1 MDEQRLEEIAERH
14 EQRWC
19 DETDGHIGVADAIK
33 AAIHEALSSQEE
45 ELRESLSS
53 SAPALDLKWAAASE
67 FIRDIF
73 EALGKPQPAP
83 EAIVDL
89 RVLALEVVGQI
100 EELKVAAG
108 CGAET
113 QEERADALEPLV
125 RWIERERALRDA
137 AGKGGQSVG
146 DSPSISPSVLRELER
161 LTAPLVAQPSP
172 ETPATASSCVCGHA
186 KAQHLHVGS
195 AAAGCVQFG
204 CECYVYE
211 WAPVSSANHTA
222 ANPPD
227 NPPSQGKEGR

>member
-100 EELKVAAG
+100 EELKV
-108 CGAET
+108 
-113 QEERADALEPLV
+113 
-125 RWIERERALRDA
+125 
-137 AGKGGQSVG
+137 